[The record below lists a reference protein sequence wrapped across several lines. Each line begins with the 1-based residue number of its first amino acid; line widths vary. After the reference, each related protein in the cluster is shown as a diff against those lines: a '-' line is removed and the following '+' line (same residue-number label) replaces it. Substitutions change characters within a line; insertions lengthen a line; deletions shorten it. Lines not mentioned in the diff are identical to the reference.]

1 MTLPRQSRRGLIL
14 KERNMRSLE
23 EEPRGGSIIWLM
35 AIIVICLAPSVDTTV
50 ADIVVTAQAIW
61 TMKNN
66 RR

>member
-1 MTLPRQSRRGLIL
+1 
-14 KERNMRSLE
+14 MRSLE
-23 EEPRGGSIIWLM
+23 EEPRGGSSIWLM

-50 ADIVVTAQAIW
+50 ADIVVTALAIW